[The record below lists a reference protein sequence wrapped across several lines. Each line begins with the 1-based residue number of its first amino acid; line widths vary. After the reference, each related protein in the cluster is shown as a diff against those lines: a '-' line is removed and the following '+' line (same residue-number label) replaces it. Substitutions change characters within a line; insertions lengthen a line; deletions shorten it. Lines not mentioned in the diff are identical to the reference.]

1 MERVT
6 FEEYEAAKAAVLYGK
21 EYEETS
27 SMENNVIHKQYVC
40 TGRSG
45 IFEKWR
51 ERRRRMANSRN
62 KRNVRP
68 VQ

>member
-6 FEEYEAAKAAVLYGK
+6 FEEYEAAKAEVLYGK

-40 TGRSG
+40 KDGITG
-45 IFEKWR
+45 
-51 ERRRRMANSRN
+51 SRYN
-62 KRNVRP
+62 GNQRF
-68 VQ
+68 

>member
-1 MERVT
+1 MERAT

-40 TGRSG
+40 KDGKTRTRVPHN
-45 IFEKWR
+45 F
-51 ERRRRMANSRN
+51 
-62 KRNVRP
+62 RP
-68 VQ
+68 

>member
-40 TGRSG
+40 KDGMQRR
-45 IFEKWR
+45 EKPQER
-51 ERRRRMANSRN
+51 EYLPLW
-62 KRNVRP
+62 K
-68 VQ
+68 